1 MFDKKQKK
9 LMIVTN
15 DGLYNQKG
23 LYKVKVF
30 FIYPLLFGVFH
41 IYRLAYF
48 IKQSKN
54 HQNGDLPIFMVGWS
68 SDAYV
73 IKDI

>member
-1 MFDKKQKK
+1 
-9 LMIVTN
+9 MIVTN
-15 DGLYNQKG
+15 DGLYSQKG

-48 IKQSKN
+48 IKQSKD
-54 HQNGDLPIFMVGWS
+54 HQNGDLPIFMVG
-68 SDAYV
+68 
-73 IKDI
+73 